1 MGVFSPSIFIAKDP
15 VAPIDTFSDANAKRS
30 FLRNNDQFPD
40 FMS

>member
-1 MGVFSPSIFIAKDP
+1 MGVFSPTLFIAKDP
-15 VAPIDTFSDANAKRS
+15 VAPIDTFSDAHGKRS